1 MRKTFMYRIY
11 PNKSQISSL
20 ESQLRSA
27 CNLYN
32 AALEERRSAYRKN
45 GISLNYYSQ
54 ANQLKEIRLEG
65 LIDVAN
71 YGCCQDVLRRLDKAY
86 QAFFRRV
93 KRGEKAGFPRFKP
106 HQRFD
111 SITFPAYGNGI
122 KLLPVN
128 RLRIQG
134 VGLVKIK
141 LHRELEGNVKT
152 VTIKRDAGKWYAC
165 FSVELP
171 DILLDYNE
179 NAVGIDVGLESFA
192 MMSSGEVIQ
201 NPRYH
206 KEAQKKLRRCQRKVS
221 RRKKGSKSRKK
232 AVILL
237 QKAHAHVRNQ
247 RKDFHHKLAHQ
258 IVRDYGVIAIEDL
271 NVKSLARGWLSK
283 SVHDVGWS
291 SFFGILSYKAEN
303 AGRQLVKVDPRG
315 TSQRCCKCQTEV
327 RKELSQ
333 RWHHCPSCNLS
344 IPRDL
349 NSAYEILRL
358 GLSLDGLTWSNSSCV
373 PLEAIVLKQW

>member
-1 MRKTFMYRIY
+1 MRKTFMYRLY

-32 AALEERRSAYRKN
+32 AALQERRDAYSKN
-45 GISLNYYSQ
+45 GISLSYFTQSSE
-54 ANQLKEIRLEG
+54 LKEIRAEG
-65 LIDVAN
+65 LLELAN
-71 YGCCQDVLRRLDKAY
+71 FSCCQDVLRRLDKAY
-86 QAFFRRV
+86 KAFFRRV
-93 KRGEKAGFPRFKP
+93 KNGEKAGFPRFKP
-106 HQRFD
+106 NQRYD
-111 SITFPAYGNGI
+111 SITFPTYGDGCRLMPSG
-122 KLLPVN
+122 K
-128 RLRIQG
+128 LRIMG

-141 LHRELEGNVKT
+141 LHRDLEGKVKT

-165 FSVELP
+165 FSVEMP

-192 MMSSGEVIQ
+192 VMSSGEVIQ
-201 NPRYH
+201 NPRYY
-206 KEAQKKLRRCQRKVS
+206 KEAQKKLRRCQRKVA

-232 AVILL
+232 AVVLL
-237 QKAHAHVRNQ
+237 QKAYAHVRNQ

-271 NVKSLARGWLSK
+271 NVKGLARGWLSK

-303 AGRQLVKVDPRG
+303 AGRQLIKVDPRG
-315 TSQRCCKCQTEV
+315 TSQRCYKCQTEV

-344 IPRDL
+344 IHRDL

-358 GLSLDGLTWSNSSCV
+358 GLSLNGLTWSNSSCV
-373 PLEAIVLKQW
+373 PLEAVSLS